1 MLGKALLKAL
11 NNSHLS
17 GATPPWRGEP
27 VQVFPTDIRSSPD
40 ILKLDISNP
49 EDLHQI
55 PKLKPSI
62 IIHLAAYTNVDACE
76 SNQTNAY
83 KINTLGTKN
92 IASICEKLDIPML
105 YISTDYVF
113 DGTKPTPYLEWDQ
126 PNPINIYGATKAS
139 AEKYVLTLK
148 KYWLVRTSGL
158 YGKYGKNFV
167 DTILGRDTPRRV
179 QPLKVVADQIGSPT
193 YTNDFANAILK
204 LIDTDYYGIY
214 HITNS
219 DWCSWYEFAKTALQ
233 FAKIKC
239 EVIPISSVELDRPAK
254 RPKNFRLLNFIWDN
268 SIAQP
273 LRPWYEALNDYIENY
288 W

>member
-11 NNSHLS
+11 NKSHS
-17 GATPPWRGEP
+17 
-27 VQVFPTDIRSSPD
+27 QIFPTDIRISPAT
-40 ILKLDISNP
+40 IKLDISNP
-49 EDLHQI
+49 EDLRQI
-55 PKLKPSI
+55 LKIKPDI

-76 SNQTNAY
+76 SDKINAY

-92 IASICEKLDIPML
+92 ITSICEKLDIPIL
-105 YISTDYVF
+105 YISTDYIF
-113 DGTKPTPYLEWDQ
+113 DGTKPTPYLEWDK
-126 PNPINIYGATKAS
+126 PNPTNIYGATKAE

-148 KYWLVRTSGL
+148 KYWLVRTSAL
-158 YGKYGKNFV
+158 YGKGGKNFV
-167 DTILGRDTPRRV
+167 DTILSKAKNIKRACSHS
-179 QPLKVVADQIGSPT
+179 LKVVADQIGSPT
-193 YTNDFANAILK
+193 YTLDLADAILK

-219 DWCSWYEFAKTALQ
+219 DCCSWYEFAKTALQ

-239 EVIPISSVELDRPAK
+239 EVIPISSAELNRPAM

-268 SIAQP
+268 SIGKP
-273 LRPWYEALNDYIENY
+273 LRPWYDALNEYIKNY